1 MESGE
6 GKILLGKMMKEGGCL
21 ENREGKIM
29 LGKMMKEEGLAWR
42 TGKAKS
48 C

>member
-6 GKILLGKMMKEGGCL
+6 GKIL
-21 ENREGKIM
+21 